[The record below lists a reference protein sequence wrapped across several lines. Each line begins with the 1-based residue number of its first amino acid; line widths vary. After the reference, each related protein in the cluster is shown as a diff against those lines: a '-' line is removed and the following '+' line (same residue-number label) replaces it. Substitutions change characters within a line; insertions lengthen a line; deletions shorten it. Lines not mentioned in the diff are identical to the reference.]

1 MRHLAHLKYCKI
13 MSIPVPQLRELH
25 YLFTTKS
32 HGRVVAHCLDIDIV
46 TAANDIAEAEK
57 RLDCLVRLQIEEAL
71 ATGNFPAL
79 VSDSSPAAFFDTF
92 NECIRSGRIYSSKN
106 PTLRV
111 RVPEVIPMDTPFGS
125 IGVIA
130 ALAANAATA

>member
-1 MRHLAHLKYCKI
+1 MRHLAHLRYCKI

-32 HGRVVAHCLDIDIV
+32 HGRVVAHCLDIV
-46 TAANDIAEAEK
+46 TAANDIREAEK

-79 VSDSSPAAFFDTF
+79 VSEPAPAAFFDTF
-92 NECIRSGRIYSSKN
+92 NECIRAGRIYDSRN

-111 RVPEVIPMDTPFGS
+111 RVPEVIPMDAPFGS